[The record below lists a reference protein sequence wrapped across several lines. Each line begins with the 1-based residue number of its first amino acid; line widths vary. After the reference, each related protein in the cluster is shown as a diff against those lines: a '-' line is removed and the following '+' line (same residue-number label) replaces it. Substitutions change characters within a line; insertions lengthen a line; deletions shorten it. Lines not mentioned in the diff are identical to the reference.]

1 MRGLSGIVA
10 SSPLVLQTFPAPKA
24 LRFVG
29 GKASALFPALLID
42 APIPVDVS
50 VPPWSYPYVYAH
62 WDVFSALLRP
72 CCCAARVLRPLYR
85 GLRVQDLSHDK
96 AANDA
101 NRTDPLVI
109 QKGSLKGLNDMLSGV
124 RLVIVSP
131 SPSLMRVLLHT
142 RASNCSATTTSSGA
156 RASP

>member
-1 MRGLSGIVA
+1 MCL
-10 SSPLVLQTFPAPKA
+10 
-24 LRFVG
+24 
-29 GKASALFPALLID
+29 
-42 APIPVDVS
+42 
-50 VPPWSYPYVYAH
+50 
-62 WDVFSALLRP
+62 
-72 CCCAARVLRPLYR
+72 
-85 GLRVQDLSHDK
+85 QDLSHDK

-131 SPSLMRVLLHT
+131 SPSLMRVLPHT
-142 RASNCSATTTSSGA
+142 RASSCSATTTSSGA